1 MYHFNIYLRFR
12 FLFWTESGQV
22 KRCNLYTKVQ
32 LTLATHNGF
41 SKVIKLDRTN
51 KLVYWLIWRKG
62 VAQNI
67 SSSEYDGKNR
77 STLVSG
83 SPNMYTLGV
92 SEDFLYFLESNQ
104 LHIKQT
110 NISRNMSDRMMA
122 VDDPYSNLIVLDT
135 FLQPKGECI
144 YVHIIIHRI

>member
-1 MYHFNIYLRFR
+1 MYVFDIYLRFR

-41 SKVIKLDRTN
+41 SGVIKLDRTN
-51 KLVYWLIWRKG
+51 KRVYWLIWREG

-67 SSSEYDGKNR
+67 SSSKYDGKNR
-77 STLVSG
+77 RTLVSR
-83 SPNMYTLGV
+83 SLNMFTLGV
-92 SEDFLYFLESNQ
+92 SEDFLYFLERNQ
-104 LHIKQT
+104 LYIKQIKRT

-135 FLQPKGECI
+135 FLQPKGECT
-144 YVHIIIHRI
+144 YM